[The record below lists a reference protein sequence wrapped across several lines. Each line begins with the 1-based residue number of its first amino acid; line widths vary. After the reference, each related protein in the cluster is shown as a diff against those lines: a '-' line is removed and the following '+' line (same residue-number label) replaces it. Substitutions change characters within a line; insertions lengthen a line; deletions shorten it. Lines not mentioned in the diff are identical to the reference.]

1 MKLFAGLQWR
11 HRHREQTYGHGRR
24 EGRRG
29 WKEWRDYHGNIH
41 ITTCKIDVQ
50 WEFAVWLREL
60 KPRLCNNLEGW
71 EGWEVRGRSRGRG
84 HMSTY
89 DWLMLM
95 YGRNIVMQYYKAML
109 LQLKM
114 SKFKSEKKTKNK
126 NHLSYEGGGRGHMY
140 TYDWFMLMYGR
151 NHHNIV
157 IILQLNIKLK
167 NHILCLRVVYG
178 LKQ

>member
-1 MKLFAGLQWR
+1 MVLMKLFAGLQWR
-11 HRHREQTYGHGRR
+11 RRHREQTYGHGRR

-71 EGWEVRGRSRGRG
+71 EGLEVRGRSRGRG

-114 SKFKSEKKTKNK
+114 SKFKSEKKKKKTCVLPI
-126 NHLSYEGGGRGHMY
+126 HPSLSMKPLATSGVF
-140 TYDWFMLMYGR
+140 TALLFCLFQ
-151 NHHNIV
+151 NV
-157 IILQLNIKLK
+157 I
-167 NHILCLRVVYG
+167 
-178 LKQ
+178 